1 MRDPL
6 LIINPT
12 PADEFYKQQPQDAP
26 PLGWKKRT
34 APTIEDMNK
43 AHENIRK
50 LVAEKDRI
58 IEQSNALVEVI
69 RQERRWRKALTAALG
84 ATWAAIGVTLK
95 ILIPYALKGLL
106 AH

>member
-12 PADEFYKQQPQDAP
+12 PADEFYKSQDRP

-34 APTIEDMNK
+34 APTIEDMNR

-58 IEQSNALVEVI
+58 IEQSNTLVEVL
-69 RQERRWRKALTAALG
+69 RKERRWRKVLMGALG
-84 ATWAAIGVTLK
+84 ATWATIGVALK
-95 ILIPYALKGLL
+95 ILIPYAVKGLL

>member
-12 PADEFYKQQPQDAP
+12 PANEFYKPQDTP

-34 APTIEDMNK
+34 APTIEDMNR

-58 IEQSNALVEVI
+58 IEQSNAMVEVI
-69 RQERRWRKALTAALG
+69 KQERRWRKALMAALG
-84 ATWAAIGVTLK
+84 ATWATIGVALK
-95 ILIPYALKGLL
+95 ILIPYAIKGLL